1 MSLGGSGP
9 VTEAV
14 LATRHGK
21 LELIAP
27 ALARVG
33 YALRAVD
40 VDTDALGTFSGEV
53 PRPGPPR
60 DVAVAKA
67 RLAMD
72 ASGVE
77 VGVASEGTPGLIDE
91 LPGVRDPGL
100 GEPCARFPAGRVR
113 TAARRPA
120 PRVATWRRASPVP
133 RSASGR
139 GPTSRRSTRRS
150 ATAVTHEPRDPSG
163 VAALTSLPCR
173 RVR

>member
-72 ASGVE
+72 ASGVK
-77 VGVASEGTPGLIDE
+77 VGVASEGTVGLIDE

-100 GEPCARFPAGRVR
+100 GNRAHGSRPAVCGLRHADPRRAWRPGGVRRLSRGARAAAGRPRAGRPGAVR
-113 TAARRPA
+113 P
-120 PRVATWRRASPVP
+120 
-133 RSASGR
+133 
-139 GPTSRRSTRRS
+139 
-150 ATAVTHEPRDPSG
+150 
-163 VAALTSLPCR
+163 L
-173 RVR
+173 